1 MTIREYNNCVDEYS
15 DGVYRFLL
23 KNIRNADLASDI
35 VQESFLKLWLKR
47 KNVDYA
53 KSKSYLFTTAY
64 HGMIDHTRKRN
75 WNDQHVDDHLIYK
88 IEGFE
93 NSYSDIKEI
102 LDVALEKLPSIQKSV
117 VLLRDYEG
125 YSYQEI
131 GEITDLNEA
140 QVKVYIYRA
149 RMSLKK
155 YLVSIDLVI

>member
-1 MTIREYNNCVDEYS
+1 MTIREYNSCVDDFS
-15 DGVYRFLL
+15 DGIYRFLL
-23 KNIRNADLASDI
+23 KNIKNAELARDI

-64 HGMIDHTRKRN
+64 HGMIDQTRKKSWAN
-75 WNDQHVDDHLIYK
+75 QQMDDHLIHTYK
-88 IEGFE
+88 TSEG
-93 NSYSDIKEI
+93 NYSDIKEI
-102 LDVALEKLPSIQKSV
+102 LDVALEKLPSIQRSV

-131 GEITDLNEA
+131 GEITNLTEA

-149 RMSLKK
+149 RMALKK